1 VRSRTELSER
11 LPDLILDLAQIEE
24 RAGKYA
30 DAIGHYTAV
39 QESRGDPAAWEGMA
53 STLRKQGRYGEA
65 LDLMAKGL
73 EEAKTRGQDVRPFW
87 LHQAWTLNVTG
98 RLNEAMAAAQMGL
111 EADTGRQDL
120 TSAYLQLQFTRAQ
133 TVTGRYQ
140 EAIAG
145 AVAAEKMFE
154 NEGDL
159 SGLSMTYLLLG
170 HAYKSSGDLDEAAS
184 ALRRGLGIAERIGNA
199 EQIAGCLINL
209 ALVEQDRGHLD
220 EAIAYDRRAAEEFEQ
235 IGHGAGRAIGYGNL
249 AEALARRGDYEE
261 AAAFCEQSLEIARSI
276 GHEPTIADV
285 SATRAL
291 ILLRTGKFA
300 LAAAQGETAAE
311 LFLKMGAHPS
321 AANALRLS
329 GEALDQ
335 LGEKA
340 RAAAIRG
347 RANSL
352 VSQDSLD

>member
-1 VRSRTELSER
+1 
-11 LPDLILDLAQIEE
+11 
-24 RAGKYA
+24 
-30 DAIGHYTAV
+30 
-39 QESRGDPAAWEGMA
+39 MA

-340 RAAAIRG
+340 RAAAIRS